1 MSSRVSCIP
10 KNYVMT
16 NRLCVL
22 CLDDDSLIFC
32 IFRALLL
39 RDLLNLNKILL
50 MSFLTF
56 IFPKI
61 SNRVYLTF
69 R

>member
-1 MSSRVSCIP
+1 MSSRVSFIP
-10 KNYVMT
+10 KKYVMT

-22 CLDDDSLIFC
+22 CLDEDNLIFC
-32 IFRALLL
+32 IFLALLL
-39 RDLLNLNKILL
+39 RDLLNVNKILL

-61 SNRVYLTF
+61 GNHVYLTF